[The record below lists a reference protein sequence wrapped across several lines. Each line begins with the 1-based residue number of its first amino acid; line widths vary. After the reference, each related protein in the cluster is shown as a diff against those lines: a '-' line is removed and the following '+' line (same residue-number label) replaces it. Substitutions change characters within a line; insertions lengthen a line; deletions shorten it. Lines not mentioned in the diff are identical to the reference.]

1 MAGTPVSTIGS
12 VGVAEAAVD
21 EARCWG
27 WLMRLGEITDP
38 ARPWT
43 RTAFSERH
51 GLGRVFL
58 AERMRE
64 LGLATSV
71 DAAGNLIGR
80 REGTEPSA
88 GTIMIGSHSDTVVG
102 GGRFDGIAGVIAG
115 LEIAAALQDGGV
127 RLRHSLEIVDFLA
140 EEPNEFGLSCVGSR
154 GMAGALDAGMLART
168 NRAGLT
174 LREGILRAGGG
185 VGAGV
190 APYAGGKEIGGDGA
204 GGAVGAGLG
213 AEARGKEIRGAG
225 SGMGGGEIVIGSAR
239 RSDVVAFFELHIEQG
254 PVLEAEGLDVGI
266 VTHIAGIRRLALTFK
281 GQAAHAGTTPL
292 DLRQDALV
300 SAARF
305 VLDLRA
311 ALESRPPSRQL
322 VIATVG
328 EIHVAPN
335 APNVVPGEARLV
347 VDLRSDASDELGA
360 WAERIRGLAEQAVAG
375 TKVKLADFRQ
385 LSATEPTTC
394 APALAG
400 LLRDAAG
407 ELGFRQRD
415 IVSGAGHDAAFL
427 AQVAPAAMLFVPSRN
442 GMSHCAEEWTESGA
456 LAKGVAAVL
465 RAVRAFDSQ

>member
-1 MAGTPVSTIGS
+1 
-12 VGVAEAAVD
+12 VASAVN
-21 EARCWG
+21 EARCFG

-51 GLGRVFL
+51 GQGREFL

-64 LGLATSV
+64 LGLVTWI

-80 REGTEPSA
+80 REGTEPAA
-88 GTIMIGSHSDTVVG
+88 GTIMVGSHSDTVVG

-115 LEIAAALQDGGV
+115 LEIAAALHDSGA

-154 GMAGALDAGMLART
+154 GMAGALDADMLGRK
-168 NRAGLT
+168 NRAGVT
-174 LREGILRAGGG
+174 LREGIFAT
-185 VGAGV
+185 GADSS
-190 APYAGGKEIGGDGA
+190 GD
-204 GGAVGAGLG
+204 AGLG
-213 AEARGKEIRGAG
+213 LGA
-225 SGMGGGEIVIGSAR
+225 AR

-254 PVLEAEGLDVGI
+254 PVLEARGQDAGV
-266 VTHIAGIRRLALTFK
+266 VTHIAGIRRLSLTFR

-292 DLRQDALV
+292 ELRQDALV
-300 SAARF
+300 AASRF
-305 VLDLRA
+305 VLGLRE
-311 ALESRPPSRQL
+311 ALEARTETQPF

-335 APNVVPGEARLV
+335 APNVVPGEARVV
-347 VDLRSDASDELGA
+347 VDLRSDASDALVT
-360 WAERIRGLAEQAVAG
+360 WTDRIRGLGEQAVSD
-375 TKVKLADFRQ
+375 TRVTLSECRL

-394 APALAG
+394 APALTAH
-400 LLRDAAG
+400 LREAAR
-407 ELGFRQRD
+407 ELGLRQQD

-427 AQVAPAAMLFVPSRN
+427 SKIAPAAMLFVPSRN
-442 GMSHCAEEWTESGA
+442 GMSHCAQEWTDSDA

-465 RAVRAFDSQ
+465 RAVRAFDAGL

>member
-1 MAGTPVSTIGS
+1 VGS
-12 VGVAEAAVD
+12 AVN

-27 WLMRLGEITDP
+27 WLMQLGESTDP

-51 GLGRVFL
+51 GLGRGFL
-58 AERMRE
+58 AARMRE
-64 LGLATSV
+64 LGLATSI

-80 REGTEPSA
+80 REGTEASA

-115 LEIAAALQDGGV
+115 LEIAAALRDGGV

-154 GMAGALDAGMLART
+154 GMAGALDEGMLGRT
-168 NRAGLT
+168 NRAGVT
-174 LREGILRAGGG
+174 LREGIVGARGGSGAGAEAVTRGSTGAAEAGGG
-185 VGAGV
+185 ASRGMSTSAEEVAIGV
-190 APYAGGKEIGGDGA
+190 
-204 GGAVGAGLG
+204 
-213 AEARGKEIRGAG
+213 
-225 SGMGGGEIVIGSAR
+225 AR

-254 PVLEAEGLDVGI
+254 PVLEAQQRDVGV
-266 VTHIAGIRRLALTFK
+266 VTHIAGIRRIALTIK

-292 DLRQDALV
+292 DLRADALV

-347 VDLRSDASDELGA
+347 VDLRSDASEELAA
-360 WAERIRGLAEQAVAG
+360 WAQRIRGLAEQAVAG
-375 TKVKLADFRQ
+375 TKVTLAEFRQ

-394 APALAG
+394 APALTG
-400 LLRDAAG
+400 LLREAAG
-407 ELGFRQRD
+407 ELGLRQQD

-427 AQVAPAAMLFVPSRN
+427 AQIAPAAMLFVPSRA
-442 GMSHCAEEWTESGA
+442 GMSHCAEEWTDSDA

-465 RAVRAFDSQ
+465 RAVRAFDLR

>member
-1 MAGTPVSTIGS
+1 MVGS
-12 VGVAEAAVD
+12 AVN
-21 EARCWG
+21 EARCFG
-27 WLMRLGEITDP
+27 WLMQLGEITDP

-51 GLGRVFL
+51 GQGREFL
-58 AERMRE
+58 AGRMRE
-64 LGLATSV
+64 LGLVTSI

-115 LEIAAALQDGGV
+115 LEIAAALNDSGV

-140 EEPNEFGLSCVGSR
+140 EEPNEFGLSCIGSR
-154 GMAGALDAGMLART
+154 GMAGALDADMLARK
-168 NRAGLT
+168 NRAGGT
-174 LREGILRAGGG
+174 LREGIVAT
-185 VGAGV
+185 GAGDV
-190 APYAGGKEIGGDGA
+190 A
-204 GGAVGAGLG
+204 
-213 AEARGKEIRGAG
+213 
-225 SGMGGGEIVIGSAR
+225 AR

-254 PVLEAEGLDVGI
+254 PVLEAQGRDVGV
-266 VTHIAGIRRLALTFK
+266 VTHIAGIRRLSLTFK

-300 SAARF
+300 AAAKF

-311 ALESRPPSRQL
+311 ALESRREAQPF

-335 APNVVPGEARLV
+335 APNVVPGEARVV
-347 VDLRSDASDELGA
+347 VDLRSDAGDALVT
-360 WAERIRGLAEQAVAG
+360 WTDRIRALGEQAVAG
-375 TKVKLADFRQ
+375 TKVTLAECRL
-385 LSATEPTTC
+385 LSATEPTIC
-394 APALAG
+394 APALTAH
-400 LLRDAAG
+400 LREAAR
-407 ELGFRQRD
+407 ELGLRQQD

-427 AQVAPAAMLFVPSRN
+427 SKIAPAAMLFVPSRD
-442 GMSHCAEEWTESGA
+442 GMSHCAQEWTDSDA

-465 RAVRAFDSQ
+465 RAVRAFDG

>member
-1 MAGTPVSTIGS
+1 MAGS
-12 VGVAEAAVD
+12 AVN
-21 EARCWG
+21 EARCFG
-27 WLMRLGEITDP
+27 WLMQLGEITDP

-51 GLGRVFL
+51 GEGREFL
-58 AERMRE
+58 AGRMRE
-64 LGLATSV
+64 LGLVTSI

-115 LEIAAALQDGGV
+115 LEIAAALNDSGV

-140 EEPNEFGLSCVGSR
+140 EEPNEFGLSCIGSR
-154 GMAGALDAGMLART
+154 GMAGALDADMLARK
-168 NRAGLT
+168 NRAGVT
-174 LREGILRAGGG
+174 LREGIVATGAGASGGLGAGGG
-185 VGAGV
+185 ADTGVGAPSRGEGV
-190 APYAGGKEIGGDGA
+190 WIGA
-204 GGAVGAGLG
+204 AQ
-213 AEARGKEIRGAG
+213 
-225 SGMGGGEIVIGSAR
+225 

-254 PVLEAEGLDVGI
+254 PVLEAQGRDVGV
-266 VTHIAGIRRLALTFK
+266 VTHIAGIRRLSLTFK

-300 SAARF
+300 AAARF
-305 VLDLRA
+305 VLDLRG
-311 ALESRPPSRQL
+311 ALESRREAQPF

-335 APNVVPGEARLV
+335 APNVVPGEARVV
-347 VDLRSDASDELGA
+347 VDLRSDASDALVTWTDRVRALG
-360 WAERIRGLAEQAVAG
+360 EQAVAR
-375 TKVKLADFRQ
+375 TKVTLAECRL

-394 APALAG
+394 APALTAH
-400 LLRDAAG
+400 LREAAR
-407 ELGFRQRD
+407 ELGLRQQD

-427 AQVAPAAMLFVPSRN
+427 SKIAPAAMLFVPSRD
-442 GMSHCAEEWTESGA
+442 GMSHCAQEWTDSDA

-465 RAVRAFDSQ
+465 RAVRAFDG

>member
-1 MAGTPVSTIGS
+1 MG
-12 VGVAEAAVD
+12 AVD
-21 EARCWG
+21 EARCWA
-27 WLMRLGEITDP
+27 WLMRLGDITDP

-51 GLGRVFL
+51 GVGRAFL

-80 REGTEPSA
+80 REGAEPSA

-115 LEIAAALQDGGV
+115 LEIAAALRDGGV

-154 GMAGALDAGMLART
+154 GMAGALDEGMLART
-168 NRAGLT
+168 NRAGVT
-174 LREGILRAGGG
+174 LREGILGAGGG

-190 APYAGGKEIGGDGA
+190 AVDAGG
-204 GGAVGAGLG
+204 
-213 AEARGKEIRGAG
+213 
-225 SGMGGGEIVIGSAR
+225 GGGREIVIGAAR
-239 RSDVVAFFELHIEQG
+239 RSDVAAFFELHIEQG

-400 LLRDAAG
+400 LLREAAG

-427 AQVAPAAMLFVPSRN
+427 AQVAPAAMLFVPSRH

-465 RAVRAFDSQ
+465 RAVRAFDSMV

>member
-1 MAGTPVSTIGS
+1 MGAGPVSTSGS
-12 VGVAEAAVD
+12 VGAAGID

-27 WLMRLGEITDP
+27 WLMQLGEITDP

-51 GLGRVFL
+51 GLGRAFL

-80 REGTEPSA
+80 REGAEPSA

-115 LEIAAALQDGGV
+115 LEIAAALQDGGA

-154 GMAGALDAGMLART
+154 GMAGALDEGMLART
-168 NRAGLT
+168 NRAGVT
-174 LREGILRAGGG
+174 LREGILGAGVG
-185 VGAGV
+185 VGAGL
-190 APYAGGKEIGGDGA
+190 AAEAGGKEIGGA
-204 GGAVGAGLG
+204 GGG
-213 AEARGKEIRGAG
+213 I
-225 SGMGGGEIVIGSAR
+225 GGREIVIGSAR

-311 ALESRPPSRQL
+311 ALESRPRSRQL

-375 TKVKLADFRQ
+375 TKVQLAEFRQ

-400 LLRDAAG
+400 LLREAAG

-465 RAVRAFDSQ
+465 RAVRAFDSR

>member
-1 MAGTPVSTIGS
+1 
-12 VGVAEAAVD
+12 
-21 EARCWG
+21 
-27 WLMRLGEITDP
+27 MRLGEITDP

-51 GLGRVFL
+51 GLGRAFL
-58 AERMRE
+58 AERLRE

-80 REGTEPSA
+80 REGTQPSA

-154 GMAGALDAGMLART
+154 GMAGALDEGMLART
-168 NRAGLT
+168 NRAGVT
-174 LREGILRAGGG
+174 LREGILGAGGG

-190 APYAGGKEIGGDGA
+190 AVDAGDG
-204 GGAVGAGLG
+204 GG
-213 AEARGKEIRGAG
+213 R
-225 SGMGGGEIVIGSAR
+225 EIVIGAAR

-292 DLRQDALV
+292 ELRQDALV

-400 LLRDAAG
+400 LLREAAG

-427 AQVAPAAMLFVPSRN
+427 AQVAPAAMLFVPSRH

>member
-1 MAGTPVSTIGS
+1 MGGASGSTPGAGHPGAGAAHTEVS
-12 VGVAEAAVD
+12 

-27 WLMRLGEITDP
+27 WLMQLGEITDP

-51 GLGRVFL
+51 GLGREFL
-58 AERMRE
+58 AGRMRE
-64 LGLATSV
+64 LDLETWI

-80 REGTEPSA
+80 REGLDPSA

-115 LEIAAALQDGGV
+115 LEIAAALRDSGT

-140 EEPNEFGLSCVGSR
+140 EEPNEFGLSCIGSR
-154 GMAGALDAGMLART
+154 GMAGALDDGMLART
-168 NRAGLT
+168 NRAGVT
-174 LREGILRAGGG
+174 LREGLVAAGAGSGGGASAEGGAGTGAGAGGG
-185 VGAGV
+185 V
-190 APYAGGKEIGGDGA
+190 
-204 GGAVGAGLG
+204 
-213 AEARGKEIRGAG
+213 RAG
-225 SGMGGGEIVIGSAR
+225 SRSGADGVRIGAAR

-254 PVLEAEGLDVGI
+254 PVLEAQKRDVGI
-266 VTHIAGIRRLALTFK
+266 VTHIAGIRRLVLTFK

-300 SAARF
+300 AGARF
-305 VLDLRA
+305 VLALRE
-311 ALESRPPSRQL
+311 ALESRREAQPF

-347 VDLRSDASDELGA
+347 VDLRSDASDALVT
-360 WAERIRGLAEQAVAG
+360 WTDRIRGLAEQAVAG
-375 TKVKLADFRQ
+375 TKVKLAECRL

-394 APALAG
+394 APALAA
-400 LLRDAAG
+400 LLREAAG
-407 ELGFRQRD
+407 ELGLQQQD

-427 AQVAPAAMLFVPSRN
+427 SQIAPAAMLFVPSQG
-442 GMSHCAEEWTESGA
+442 GMSHCAQEWTDSGA
-456 LAKGVAAVL
+456 LAKGVATVL
-465 RAVRAFDSQ
+465 RAVRAFDS

>member
-1 MAGTPVSTIGS
+1 MNSASVSTPGREVES
-12 VGVAEAAVD
+12 HVS

-27 WLMRLGEITDP
+27 WLMQLGEITDP

-51 GLGRVFL
+51 ALGREFL
-58 AERMRE
+58 GERMRE

-80 REGTEPSA
+80 WEGAAPSV

-168 NRAGLT
+168 NRAGVT
-174 LREGILRAGGG
+174 LREGIL
-185 VGAGV
+185 GA
-190 APYAGGKEIGGDGA
+190 
-204 GGAVGAGLG
+204 
-213 AEARGKEIRGAG
+213 GAG
-225 SGMGGGEIVIGSAR
+225 SGMGSREIVIGSAR

-360 WAERIRGLAEQAVAG
+360 WAERIRGLAEQAMAG

-456 LAKGVAAVL
+456 LARGVAAVL

>member
-1 MAGTPVSTIGS
+1 MQ
-12 VGVAEAAVD
+12 
-21 EARCWG
+21 
-27 WLMRLGEITDP
+27 LGEITDP

-51 GLGRVFL
+51 GLGRGFL
-58 AERMRE
+58 AARMRE

-80 REGTEPSA
+80 REGTEASA

-115 LEIAAALQDGGV
+115 LEIAAALRDGGV

-154 GMAGALDAGMLART
+154 GMAGALDEGMLART
-168 NRAGLT
+168 NRAGVT
-174 LREGILRAGGG
+174 LREGIGGARAAA
-185 VGAGV
+185 GAG
-190 APYAGGKEIGGDGA
+190 AGEGA
-204 GGAVGAGLG
+204 GGSAGTG
-213 AEARGKEIRGAG
+213 AE
-225 SGMGGGEIVIGSAR
+225 EIVIGAAR
-239 RSDVVAFFELHIEQG
+239 RSDVAAFFELHIEQG
-254 PVLEAEGLDVGI
+254 PVLEAQQRDVGV
-266 VTHIAGIRRLALTFK
+266 VTHIAGIRRIALTFK

-292 DLRQDALV
+292 GLRADALV

-347 VDLRSDASDELGA
+347 VDLRSDASEELAA
-360 WAERIRGLAEQAVAG
+360 WAARIRALAEQVVAG
-375 TKVKLADFRQ
+375 TKVTLAEFRQ

-394 APALAG
+394 APALTG
-400 LLRDAAG
+400 LLREAAG
-407 ELGFRQRD
+407 ELGLRQQD

-427 AQVAPAAMLFVPSRN
+427 AQIAPAAMLFVPSRA
-442 GMSHCAEEWTESGA
+442 GMSHCAEEWTDSGA

-465 RAVRAFDSQ
+465 RAVRAFDSR

>member
-1 MAGTPVSTIGS
+1 MAGGPVSTTGS
-12 VGVAEAAVD
+12 VGAPGID
-21 EARCWG
+21 EVRCWG
-27 WLMRLGEITDP
+27 WLMQLGEITDP

-51 GLGRVFL
+51 GLGRAFL

-64 LGLATSV
+64 SGLATSV

-80 REGTEPSA
+80 REGAEPSA

-168 NRAGLT
+168 NRAGVT
-174 LREGILRAGGG
+174 LRDGILGAGAGGG
-185 VGAGV
+185 VGAGL
-190 APYAGGKEIGGDGA
+190 AADAGGKAIGGDGA
-204 GGAVGAGLG
+204 GIAAGAGG
-213 AEARGKEIRGAG
+213 GIGGREIA
-225 SGMGGGEIVIGSAR
+225 VGSAR
-239 RSDVVAFFELHIEQG
+239 RGDVVAFFELHIEQG

-305 VLDLRA
+305 VLDIRA
-311 ALESRPPSRQL
+311 ALESRPQSRQL

-347 VDLRSDASDELGA
+347 VDLRSDASDELGT

-400 LLRDAAG
+400 LLREAAG

-427 AQVAPAAMLFVPSRN
+427 AQVAPAAMLFVPSGN

-465 RAVRAFDSQ
+465 RAVRAFDSMV

>member
-1 MAGTPVSTIGS
+1 VN
-12 VGVAEAAVD
+12 

-27 WLMRLGEITDP
+27 WLMQLAEITDP

-51 GLGRVFL
+51 GLGRAFL
-58 AERMRE
+58 AARMRE
-64 LGLATSV
+64 LGLATSI

-80 REGTEPSA
+80 REGAEPSA

-115 LEIAAALQDGGV
+115 LEIAAAFRDGGV
-127 RLRHSLEIVDFLA
+127 SLRHALEIVDFLA

-154 GMAGALDAGMLART
+154 GMAGALDEGLLGRT
-168 NRAGLT
+168 NRAGVT
-174 LREGILRAGGG
+174 LREGIAGTRAAGGG
-185 VGAGV
+185 
-190 APYAGGKEIGGDGA
+190 AGGIGAAGIRAEEIP
-204 GGAVGAGLG
+204 
-213 AEARGKEIRGAG
+213 I
-225 SGMGGGEIVIGSAR
+225 GMAR
-239 RSDVVAFFELHIEQG
+239 RTDVVAFFELHIEQG
-254 PVLEAEGLDVGI
+254 PVLEAQQRDVGV
-266 VTHIAGIRRLALTFK
+266 VTHIAGIRRIALTFK

-292 DLRQDALV
+292 DLRADALV
-300 SAARF
+300 AAARF
-305 VLDLRA
+305 VLDLRG

-347 VDLRSDASDELGA
+347 VDLRSDASGELA
-360 WAERIRGLAEQAVAG
+360 VWAERIRVLAELAVGG
-375 TKVKLADFRQ
+375 TKVKLTEFRQ

-394 APALAG
+394 APALTG
-400 LLRDAAG
+400 LLREAAG
-407 ELGFRQRD
+407 ELGLRQQD

-427 AQVAPAAMLFVPSRN
+427 AQIAPAAMLFVPSRD
-442 GMSHCAEEWTESGA
+442 GMSHCAEEWTDSDV

-465 RAVRAFDSQ
+465 RAVRAFDSR

>member
-1 MAGTPVSTIGS
+1 MGGGSVSTSGS
-12 VGVAEAAVD
+12 DAGSIVNE
-21 EARCWG
+21 ERCWA
-27 WLMRLGEITDP
+27 WVMQLGEITDP

-51 GLGRVFL
+51 GLGRNFL
-58 AERMRE
+58 AARMRE

-80 REGTEPSA
+80 WEGSEPSA
-88 GTIMIGSHSDTVVG
+88 GTLMIGSHSDTVVG

-115 LEIAAALQDGGV
+115 LEIAAALRDGGV
-127 RLRHSLEIVDFLA
+127 SLRHSLEIVDFLA

-154 GMAGALDAGMLART
+154 GMAGALDEGMLART
-168 NRAGLT
+168 NRAGVT
-174 LREGILRAGGG
+174 LREGIAGVRGGLRGGG
-185 VGAGV
+185 GASVGAG
-190 APYAGGKEIGGDGA
+190 AGIGAGVGGGDHGI
-204 GGAVGAGLG
+204 
-213 AEARGKEIRGAG
+213 E
-225 SGMGGGEIVIGSAR
+225 IGSAR
-239 RSDVVAFFELHIEQG
+239 RSGVAAFFELHIEQG
-254 PVLEAEGLDVGI
+254 PVLEARKLDVGV
-266 VTHIAGIRRLALTFK
+266 VTHIAGIRRLTITFK

-311 ALESRPPSRQL
+311 ALESRAPSREL

-347 VDLRSDASDELGA
+347 VDLRSDVSEQLAA
-360 WAERIRGLAEQAVAG
+360 WAERIRVLAEQAVAG
-375 TKVKLADFRQ
+375 TKVKLSDFRQ

-394 APALAG
+394 APALTQ
-400 LLRDAAG
+400 LLREAAG
-407 ELGFRQRD
+407 ELGLRQQD

-427 AQVAPAAMLFVPSRN
+427 AQIAPAAMLFVPSRD
-442 GMSHCAEEWTESGA
+442 GMSHCAEEWTDSDA
-456 LAKGVAAVL
+456 LAKGVAALL
-465 RAVRAFDSQ
+465 RAVRAFDLQ